1 MHFKKMQPTQSSNSV
16 PGPFKNQSGLI
27 LVTGAAGFVGT
38 ALLQL
43 AHERQQPVRGAT
55 RISQP
60 MPAGIESVAI
70 GHLDL
75 QTDWSAALAGCETV
89 IHLAAR
95 VHVMRE
101 SSAWPLQAFCRTNA
115 LATAHLARSAAAAGV
130 RRLVYASSVKVHGEA
145 THGSQHFSEIDDP
158 APQDFYAVSKW
169 QAEQA
174 LHQVARETGL
184 EVVIAR
190 PPLLYGPNVRGNFLQ
205 MLKAVDK
212 EIPLPFLGLNN
223 QRHLLHVRNFADA
236 LLLCA
241 AHPDAAGNTY
251 LLADESAVSTTS
263 LLCQLAVALDVKTRL
278 LAFPEPLLHLAGR
291 CMGRAG
297 AMQRLLGSLQI
308 DSAKIR
314 QTLRWTPPLTL
325 AQGFADTAL
334 WYRTSQSVSR

>member
-1 MHFKKMQPTQSSNSV
+1 MQHTQSSDKFQGS
-16 PGPFKNQSGLI
+16 FKNQSGLM

-43 AHERQQPVRGAT
+43 AHERQQPVRAAT

-60 MPAGIESVAI
+60 MPTGIESVAT
-70 GHLDL
+70 GPLDL

-145 THGSQHFSEIDDP
+145 TLDSQQFSETDAP

-174 LHQVARETGL
+174 LRQVARETGL
-184 EVVIAR
+184 EVVIVR
-190 PPLLYGPNVRGNFLQ
+190 PPLLYGSNVRGNFLQ
-205 MLKAVDK
+205 MLKAVDTA
-212 EIPLPFLGLNN
+212 IPLPFLGVNN

-236 LLLCA
+236 LLLCSSHA
-241 AHPDAAGNTY
+241 AAAGETY
-251 LLADESAVSTTS
+251 LLADETAVSTS
-263 LLCQLAVALDVKTRL
+263 ELLRQLAADLQVKTRL
-278 LAFPEPLLHLAGR
+278 FYLPQPLLHLGGH
-291 CMGRAG
+291 CIGRAG

-308 DSAKIR
+308 NATKAR
-314 QTLRWTPPLTL
+314 HLLGWTPPLTL
-325 AQGFADTAL
+325 RQGLADTVC
-334 WYRTSQSVSR
+334 WYRSTQSVLR

>member
-1 MHFKKMQPTQSSNSV
+1 MQHIQSSDKVYGS
-16 PGPFKNQSGLI
+16 FKNQSGLI

-55 RISQP
+55 RIFQP

-145 THGSQHFSEIDDP
+145 TQGSQHFSEIDDP

-205 MLKAVDK
+205 MLKAVNK
-212 EIPLPFLGLNN
+212 AIPLPFLGVNN

-241 AHPDAAGNTY
+241 SHSAAAGGTY
-251 LLADESAVSTTS
+251 LLADETAISTS
-263 LLCQLAVALDVKTRL
+263 ELLRQLAADLQVKTRL
-278 LAFPEPLLHLAGR
+278 FYLPKPLLHLTGHCIGR
-291 CMGRAG
+291 GE

-308 DSAKIR
+308 NATKARHS
-314 QTLRWTPPLTL
+314 LGWTPPLTL
-325 AQGFADTAL
+325 RQGLADTAC
-334 WYRTSQSVSR
+334 WYRSTQSVLR